1 MTNNISSHYDN
12 IDSHYDSTTIG
23 LHWTTAFLVVALWII
38 GQIADLLPKG
48 VYQTNVWSI
57 HVALG
62 FALAAVLIWR
72 IVWRFTGRRRL
83 PAADSGLLHIFAEA
97 SHYALYVLLLA
108 TVALGVVNAFVLGYS
123 LFDIASLP
131 QFGDRDLKKPIT
143 EWHGLAANLLLVLA
157 FIHAAAALAHH
168 YVLKDGVLM
177 RMAPER
183 QPVSEEEPVE
193 F

>member
-1 MTNNISSHYDN
+1 MTDN
-12 IDSHYDSTTIG
+12 TSSHYDSTTIG
-23 LHWTTAFLVVALWII
+23 LHWTSAFLVVALWII
-38 GQIADLLPKG
+38 GQIADLFPKG

-83 PAADSGLLHIFAEA
+83 PAADSGVLQILAEA
-97 SHYALYVLLLA
+97 SHYALYLLMLA
-108 TVALGVVNAFVLGYS
+108 TVVLGIVNALVRGYS

-131 QFGDRDLKKPIT
+131 QFGDKELKKPIT
-143 EWHGLAANLLLVLA
+143 EWHELAANLLLVLA
-157 FIHAAAALAHH
+157 FAHSAAALAHH

-183 QPVSEEEPVE
+183 QPIPEEEPVE

>member
-1 MTNNISSHYDN
+1 MTDN
-12 IDSHYDSTTIG
+12 TSSHYDSTTIG
-23 LHWTTAFLVVALWII
+23 LHWTSAFLVVALWII
-38 GQIADLLPKG
+38 GQIADLFPKG

-83 PAADSGLLHIFAEA
+83 PAADSGVLQILAEA
-97 SHYALYVLLLA
+97 SHYALYLLMLT
-108 TVALGVVNAFVLGYS
+108 TVALGIVNAFVRGYS

-131 QFGDRDLKKPIT
+131 QFGDKELKKPIT

-157 FIHAAAALAHH
+157 FVHTAAALAHH
-168 YVLKDGVLM
+168 YVLKDGVLL

-183 QPVSEEEPVE
+183 QPVPEEEPVE